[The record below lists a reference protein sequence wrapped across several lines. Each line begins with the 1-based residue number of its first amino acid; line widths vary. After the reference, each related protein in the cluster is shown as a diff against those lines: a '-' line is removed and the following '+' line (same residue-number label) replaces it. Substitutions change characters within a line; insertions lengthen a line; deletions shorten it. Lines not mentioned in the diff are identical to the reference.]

1 MLGWKVA
8 EDVSHN
14 ITPAKLV
21 RLLYMGFISN
31 RNAAQ
36 FKAQHIKTNEPSVQ
50 YTLQAWDN
58 S

>member
-1 MLGWKVA
+1 
-8 EDVSHN
+8 VSRN

-50 YTLQAWDN
+50 YTLQA
-58 S
+58 